1 MCRGKDECSE
11 LGTNPANWNKE
22 SLLQPPNYFNQ
33 EIDIFVKAVDEFIN
47 GDKEECLKLI
57 SSIKSKE
64 MQNWFIEHGQ
74 MSGRHRKNILNIPK
88 PQLIDEKLRDKL
100 RSPRKYQNKIFE
112 RDGYKCRFCGNRLI
126 SQEFIKLF
134 IKKLDSPIF
143 QKGATNL
150 SVHGIIINTWPVA
163 DHVFPWNMGG
173 QTNFENLV
181 SSCGGCN
188 YGKDGYTC
196 EQLGI
201 ENPLLR
207 KPILDKWDGLL
218 SRMDELKRV

>member
-1 MCRGKDECSE
+1 MECFIRNFIYVYRSKKCITNHWREIFDPAAQIFLNSNVMYKDSNE
-11 LGTNPANWNKE
+11 TD
-22 SLLQPPNYFNQ
+22 NY
-33 EIDIFVKAVDEFIN
+33 I
-47 GDKEECLKLI
+47 C
-57 SSIKSKE
+57 
-64 MQNWFIEHGQ
+64 
-74 MSGRHRKNILNIPK
+74 NIPK
-88 PQLIDEKLRDKL
+88 PQLIDEELRDKL
-100 RSPRKYQNKIFE
+100 RSPRKYQNKVFE
-112 RDGYKCRFCGNRLI
+112 RDGYKCRYCGIRLI

-134 IKKLDSPIF
+134 IKNLDSPIF

-173 QTNFENLV
+173 QTNLENLV
-181 SSCGGCN
+181 SSCGSCN

-201 ENPLLR
+201 EDPLLR

-218 SRMDELKRV
+218 SRINELKRV